1 MVLWAPVSN
10 KAMTLMGLAYLEV
23 RMITRAKGIGCEGE
37 MVGWAW

>member
-10 KAMTLMGLAYLEV
+10 KAMTLMSLTYLEV
-23 RMITRAKGIGCEGE
+23 RMVIGVKGIGCEGV